1 MIPPQLTSLTGYATR
16 LGLIGLGFGIAAA
29 VVLGPRGVPMI
40 AFALAWWILAF
51 LIAGA
56 IAPLRAKPHRAGPGY
71 PAEPEQWL
79 RTFAVTLTVSVAAVG
94 ALGTIMVSAAPV
106 MQGAWTAAL
115 ILAVLTAVAAIAAWL
130 LGTRMPLFL
139 LYGTR
144 E

>member
-29 VVLGPRGVPMI
+29 VVLGPRGIGMI
-40 AFALAWWILAF
+40 MFAIAWWILAF
-51 LIAGA
+51 AIAGA
-56 IAPLRAKPHRAGPGY
+56 LAPLRAKPHRAGPGY

-79 RTFAVTLTVSVAAVG
+79 RTFATTLTAAVAAVG
-94 ALGTIMVSAAPV
+94 LIGTIAVSIAPI

-115 ILAVLTAVAAIAAWL
+115 ILAVITAVAAVGAWL
-130 LGTRMPLFL
+130 LATRMPIFL

-144 E
+144 D